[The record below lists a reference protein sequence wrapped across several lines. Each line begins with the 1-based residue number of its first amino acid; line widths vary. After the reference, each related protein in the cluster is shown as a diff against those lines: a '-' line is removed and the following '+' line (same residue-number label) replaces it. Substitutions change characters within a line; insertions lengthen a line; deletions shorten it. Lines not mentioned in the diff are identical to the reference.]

1 MTTKEVREIVDK
13 YREITNQ
20 YSAFNIDTVIGWLD
34 ALGLEWGAKLP
45 DLNHFIIVY
54 GSELITTDISPDKK
68 YIYLKLDD
76 LHEKCFYLFG
86 SNKKL
91 GKVWND
97 FLKEFDKYHPVHN
110 EYSYGLIFMLSDG
123 KDLVYDFQNILK
135 RFMKKLR
142 LEKNKKDLA
151 KLITEKEDIEAEIT
165 VLKKNI
171 EREESDV
178 LGNCT
183 DSTRDRKD

>member
-13 YREITNQ
+13 YREIMNQ
-20 YSAFNIDTVIGWLD
+20 YSAFNIDTVIEWLD

-45 DLNHFIIVY
+45 DISHFIIVY

-97 FLKEFDKYHPVHN
+97 FLKEFDKYNPVN
-110 EYSYGLIFMLSDG
+110 KGDLYSLFFTLSDG
-123 KDLVYDFQNILK
+123 KDLVYDFPNILEK
-135 RFMKKLR
+135 FEKKLR

-151 KLITEKEDIEAEIT
+151 NLITEKE
-165 VLKKNI
+165 
-171 EREESDV
+171 RY
-178 LGNCT
+178 
-183 DSTRDRKD
+183 